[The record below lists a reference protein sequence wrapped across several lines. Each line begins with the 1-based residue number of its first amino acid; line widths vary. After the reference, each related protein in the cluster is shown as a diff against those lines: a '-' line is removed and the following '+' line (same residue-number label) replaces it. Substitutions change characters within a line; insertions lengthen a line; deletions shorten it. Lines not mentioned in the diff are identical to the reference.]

1 MENYGLY
8 EDIAKRTGGD
18 IYVGVVGPVRCGKS
32 TFITQFMQNLVVP
45 NIEDKNTKQR
55 TIDELPQSADG
66 KTIMTTQP
74 RFVPSK
80 AAAIRVDDKVDM
92 NVRMI
97 DCVGYLIDGA
107 LGHEENQKERLVKTP
122 WSDEEMPFEK
132 AAELGTK
139 KVIDEHSTI
148 GIVLTTDG
156 SITDIPR
163 SSYVKAEER
172 VVSELAAQNKPF
184 VVVLNTK
191 LPKSE
196 DAKKLAKSLEAKYG
210 VPVMPMDVLKLN
222 QNNIDEIFEKIL
234 LEFPI
239 KSLKIKMPK
248 WMQALS
254 FNHPIISNVVEEV
267 KKFGENANKIGQID
281 KTNVA
286 FLESDD
292 FEPVVVSSIKMGEGK
307 VYFDVTP
314 KPGLFYRV
322 LSEQCDTEIT
332 DDFHLISYVKQLA
345 HAKAEYDKIKLAL
358 ADVKEKGYGVV
369 MPNVEDMT
377 LEDPEIVKQG
387 NKFGV
392 KLKASAPSLHIMSV
406 DIETEVN
413 PIVGSQAQSEEM
425 VKYMMSE
432 FEQNPKAIWET
443 NMFGKSLSSL
453 VKEGID
459 SKITLMP
466 VEAQRKMRKTLGRI
480 INEGKGGII
489 CILL

>member
-191 LPKSE
+191 LPKSD

-307 VYFDVTP
+307 VYFEVTP

-345 HAKAEYDKIKLAL
+345 HARAEYDKIKLAL

>member
-1 MENYGLY
+1 MGNYGLY

-191 LPKSE
+191 LPKSD

-307 VYFDVTP
+307 VYFEVTP

-453 VKEGID
+453 VNEGINA
-459 SKITLMP
+459 KITTMP
-466 VEAQRKMRKTLGRI
+466 LEAQRKMRKTLGRI

>member
-191 LPKSE
+191 LPKSD

-307 VYFDVTP
+307 VYFEVAP

>member
-80 AAAIRVDDKVDM
+80 AAAIRVNDKVDM

-191 LPKSE
+191 LPKSD

>member
-307 VYFDVTP
+307 VYFEVTP

>member
-191 LPKSE
+191 LPKSD

-307 VYFDVTP
+307 VYFEVTP

>member
-191 LPKSE
+191 LPKSDE
-196 DAKKLAKSLEAKYG
+196 AKKLAKSLEAKYG

-307 VYFDVTP
+307 VYFEVTP